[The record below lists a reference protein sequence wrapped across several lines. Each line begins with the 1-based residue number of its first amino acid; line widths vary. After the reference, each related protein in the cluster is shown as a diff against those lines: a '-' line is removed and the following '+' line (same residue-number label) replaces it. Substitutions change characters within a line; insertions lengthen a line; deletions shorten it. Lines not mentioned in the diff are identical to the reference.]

1 MLTIVMVFLAILFF
15 GALAWIASIILVP
28 VLGVLIGIPLGI
40 IRGRKMRKAGL
51 IGPWPGHLPEAEE
64 ETP

>member
-40 IRGRKMRKAGL
+40 YRGHKMRKQGL
-51 IGPWPGHLPEAEE
+51 VPPWPGHKPGEE
-64 ETP
+64 DTHE